1 MPWVHHAIT
10 KGIMSLQAQGHK
22 GERRGDFEP
31 YTLGWVAAISGGVLW
46 MVLFTGHTFAH
57 GSTQSPR
64 GATILGFGS
73 LDFYRLL
80 AIPPLLFVWGWS
92 PPAPREPGPVTASGW

>member
-1 MPWVHHAIT
+1 MATSNLIRW
-10 KGIMSLQAQGHK
+10 GG
-22 GERRGDFEP
+22 
-31 YTLGWVAAISGGVLW
+31 VAAISGGVLW

-64 GATILGFGS
+64 DGTILGLGS

-80 AIPPLLFVWGWS
+80 AVPPLLFVWGLVATRATRAGPGSRLGRASSPRCWVWS
-92 PPAPREPGPVTASGW
+92 W